1 MSINREHKD
10 RLFKMIF
17 GKPEHR
23 DWTLS
28 LYNAVNGTTYEDPS
42 QITFNTMEDSLYM
55 GMKNDVSFVLNM
67 WLNLYEHQST
77 FNPNEPVRCLM
88 YLGRLWSKEL
98 LGNKYLNIYGQK
110 LVVLS
115 VPKFV
120 VLYNGTLEEPDEQI
134 LKLSSAFPENIR
146 DQADVELRVR
156 MINVNHGHS
165 ADVMDKCR
173 SLYEYAWLIDKIR
186 EYNKDKD
193 LEEAIDMALEEMP
206 DDYIIKAFLTAN
218 REEVRMSILTEY
230 DEQKL
235 MNRFWEEGREEGL
248 EEGRKEGQ
256 TLLVEVI
263 TRLNKG
269 ESREQILASGVDE
282 KTLELAEEVVG
293 SNRN

>member
-1 MSINREHKD
+1 MTPKEIEALDTTRHSGVRYCEH
-10 RLFKMIF
+10 
-17 GKPEHR
+17 
-23 DWTLS
+23 
-28 LYNAVNGTTYEDPS
+28 
-42 QITFNTMEDSLYM
+42 
-55 GMKNDVSFVLNM
+55 
-67 WLNLYEHQST
+67 
-77 FNPNEPVRCLM
+77 
-88 YLGRLWSKEL
+88 
-98 LGNKYLNIYGQK
+98 
-110 LVVLS
+110 
-115 VPKFV
+115 
-120 VLYNGTLEEPDEQI
+120 
-134 LKLSSAFPENIR
+134 
-146 DQADVELRVR
+146 
-156 MINVNHGHS
+156 
-165 ADVMDKCR
+165 R

-269 ESREQILASGVDE
+269 ESREQILTSGVDE